1 MAKTTPFDEH
11 LNEYEQWFADH
22 YPVFQSEL
30 EAIRQVLPS
39 GDERVEI
46 GVGSGIFAAPL
57 EVKKGIEPSAVM
69 REKAKERGVDAI
81 DGIAE
86 ELPFPGESMDTA
98 LMVTTICFVDDVI
111 QAFREVHR
119 VLKPG
124 GSFVIGFVDKNSS
137 LGQLYLQKK
146 AKSLFYQDA
155 TFYSTAEIMDYLKET
170 GFLVESVRQTVFG
183 RPDEINEV
191 QLSLPGY
198 GEGCFVVIKAGK
210 RG

>member
-1 MAKTTPFDEH
+1 MPKTAPFDKH
-11 LNEYEQWFADH
+11 LKEYEQWFVDH

-39 GDERVEI
+39 GGECVEI
-46 GVGSGIFAAPL
+46 GVGSAIFATPL
-57 EVKKGIEPSAVM
+57 GVKRGIEPSAAM
-69 REKAKERGVDAI
+69 REKAKERGVDVI

-86 ELPFPGESMDTA
+86 DLPFPGESIDSA
-98 LMVTTICFVDDVI
+98 LMVTTVCFVDDVI

-119 VLKPG
+119 VLKPE
-124 GSFVIGFVDKNSS
+124 GSFVIGFVDKNSL
-137 LGQLYLQKK
+137 LGQWYLQNK

-155 TFYSTAEIMDYLKET
+155 TFYSTAELLTYLKET
-170 GFLVESVRQTVFG
+170 GFVVELVRQTVFG
-183 RPDEINEV
+183 RLDEINEV